1 MSQRSAA
8 SISVTGNTTPQPR
21 RRDRQH
27 SAQLEAPHFL
37 SESQPENTSPQSTTS
52 SNIENTRPHSL
63 PLPVKRRRKPDA
75 NPEGRARLTAT
86 RKLKKLRQKAPA
98 PQRPALTR
106 QLTPQLV
113 SRTPTEPPV
122 SWYASPEDRA
132 TIIQNL
138 SAAFVSELRSV
149 RQVEGRP
156 RTPELPS
163 AELFQSSEANRP
175 TGTRTR
181 SSITK
186 FFAPDDVFV
195 PPPGLKYPTL
205 LRGARKRRRGEVS
218 LPETP
223 TPEHDE
229 SVSPEKKN
237 KRQRVSL
244 TPTLPVRPR
253 RQDSKPGA
261 KSQRVKRPSTDRRAE
276 TIPQQDSLAAN
287 ADKADVNGER
297 PRRQR
302 RRDSKS
308 GSPLAEKHKTVEPAD
323 DAFGDKDVD
332 KAAAGGSAHIRT
344 RQKLATGLRSG
355 KASPL
360 ERPRT
365 PPLPSRQSGTPNSGV
380 RPPDTSALAP
390 FIGTRS
396 RKHKTKKRKSSLSK
410 PADGGS
416 SATPAPP
423 ATPEQPAETVQPS
436 SGSTSPG
443 RKVFA
448 SLIDVAILGPAISR
462 FGVSAPPTKATLSA
476 HSNAREE
483 IEHNVERAVSED
495 SRMSEVAT
503 EGNGK
508 LVIVEVIH
516 AAEVTAATAPLS
528 LQHGSPQETPA
539 ITENSAIL
547 SEPSMDAGSLEN
559 HITASEELDILV
571 GKDEGY
577 SPSPPI
583 GQESG
588 LLNGEVAAPS
598 DSHEYPSLQPSVQ
611 AVDVVESDIGPQEGD
626 SLAAATCPAEVQP
639 APVSA
644 RREEQATQNDAESRR
659 SPTRAP
665 RTLTRHDSTLSVLLG
680 ERLPHCAAGGQE
692 RTAANNTHSSPI
704 KSQSQSV
711 SMSLSFDF
719 EKEIGEITHFLEDDV
734 DLARPRSSAGPQQPV
749 RSYGSGIESGT

>member
-27 SAQLEAPHFL
+27 SAQLEAPHVL

-86 RKLKKLRQKAPA
+86 RKLKKLCQKAPA

-149 RQVEGRP
+149 RQAEGRP
-156 RTPELPS
+156 RTPELPTV
-163 AELFQSSEANRP
+163 ELFQCSEANRP
-175 TGTRTR
+175 TGARTR

-244 TPTLPVRPR
+244 TPTLPVRPQ
-253 RQDSKPGA
+253 RQDSKHGA

-276 TIPQQDSLAAN
+276 TFPQQDSLATN
-287 ADKADVNGER
+287 ADKADVSGER

-308 GSPLAEKHKTVEPAD
+308 GSASAEKHKTEKPAD
-323 DAFGDKDVD
+323 DAFGEKDMD
-332 KAAAGGSAHIRT
+332 KAANGGSAHTIRT

-390 FIGTRS
+390 FLGTRS
-396 RKHKTKKRKSSLSK
+396 RKHKTKKRKSSLSR

-416 SATPAPP
+416 SASPAPP
-423 ATPEQPAETVQPS
+423 ATPEQPAETVPPS

-462 FGVSAPPTKATLSA
+462 FGVSPPPTNATLPADS
-476 HSNAREE
+476 SARED
-483 IEHNVERAVSED
+483 IEHNVETAVSEELHT
-495 SRMSEVAT
+495 SEVAT
-503 EGNGK
+503 EGNGES
-508 LVIVEVIH
+508 VIPEAMH
-516 AAEVTAATAPLS
+516 APAVTAVATPLS
-528 LQHGSPQETPA
+528 LQHGSPQQTPE
-539 ITENSAIL
+539 ITEDPIIL
-547 SEPSMDAGSLEN
+547 SEPSMDAGSWEH

-571 GKDEGY
+571 DKDEAY
-577 SPSPPI
+577 PPSPPI

-588 LLNGEVAAPS
+588 LSNMEVAAPS
-598 DSHEYPSLQPSVQ
+598 DSHEDPSLQPSVQ
-611 AVDVVESDIGPQEGD
+611 AVDVVESDIRPQEGD
-626 SLAAATCPAEVQP
+626 SLTAATCPAEAQP

-644 RREEQATQNDAESRR
+644 RREERARGNDSESRQ
-659 SPTRAP
+659 SLTRAP
-665 RTLTRHDSTLSVLLG
+665 RTLTRHDSTLSLLLG
-680 ERLPHCAAGGQE
+680 ERLPHCATGGLE

-734 DLARPRSSAGPQQPV
+734 DLARPRSAGLQQPL